1 MRHALAAILG
11 LLLSAVPAAAQGTV
25 FVVRHAERA
34 DAAAGGATMMAA
46 DPELS
51 TEGTA
56 RAESLARLLT
66 DAAITAIYTTEF
78 KRTRQTAA
86 PLARALKLEPVT
98 IPSKDL
104 ASLIERLKTAKGDVL
119 VVGHSNTVPEI
130 VKALGVGE
138 PVTVA
143 EHEFDRL
150 FIIVGGVPPTLVK
163 LRYR

>member
-11 LLLSAVPAAAQGTV
+11 LLLSAAPAAAQGTV

-51 TEGTA
+51 TEGAA

-104 ASLIERLKTAKGDVL
+104 PSLIERLKTAKGNVL

-130 VKALGVGE
+130 LKALGVRE

-150 FIIVGGVPPTLVK
+150 FIVVGVPPTLVK